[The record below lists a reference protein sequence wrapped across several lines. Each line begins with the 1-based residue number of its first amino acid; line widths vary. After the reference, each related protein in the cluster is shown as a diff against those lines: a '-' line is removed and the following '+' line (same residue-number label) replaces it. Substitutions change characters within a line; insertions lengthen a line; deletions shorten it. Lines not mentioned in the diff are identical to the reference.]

1 MSTVLKETDRQ
12 VSEPPIGES
21 NRRMDNEL
29 PVLESARASRDRS
42 LDLALGA
49 RAVVSED
56 EALQVFAPDGQL
68 VFEYDPA
75 TGRNRVVAPA
85 GCLEIVTG
93 SDLSLRSGNEI
104 SIEARRVVLR
114 GREELSLETGRKTT
128 AFRIKPGSLDI
139 ASESLHLAAG
149 RAAFECGET
158 VFRGNRIEGTF
169 ERASLVIG
177 RLETVARTVVEKARN
192 VYRTVEKLAQL
203 KAGRVRTVVDG
214 SHVVRARKTTVH
226 ADEDVRIQANKI
238 HLG

>member
-1 MSTVLKETDRQ
+1 VQ
-12 VSEPPIGES
+12 
-21 NRRMDNEL
+21 EL
-29 PVLESARASRDRS
+29 HAAAVSARAVELMELARDHCC
-42 LDLALGA
+42 GA
-49 RAVVSED
+49 
-56 EALQVFAPDGQL
+56 
-68 VFEYDPA
+68 
-75 TGRNRVVAPA
+75 
-85 GCLEIVTG
+85 
-93 SDLSLRSGNEI
+93 
-104 SIEARRVVLR
+104 
-114 GREELSLETGRKTT
+114 
-128 AFRIKPGSLDI
+128 
-139 ASESLHLAAG
+139 ASW